1 MTNSLTTPAA
11 AESAVRVPNR
21 PRAAYEATIERIF
34 AHTPDTRSFF
44 LRLPDGQRLA
54 FKPGQFISLLLPVA
68 GEVLTRPYSLA
79 SSPEEGGLLE
89 ICLNLVPDGPGSHYL
104 FARGLG
110 ETLSFTG
117 PWGTFVLD
125 QPPEAECVFIADG
138 TGIAP
143 IRPMIR
149 RALAGEL
156 RYTVRLLYSACGESG
171 LLYRDEWKKWAR
183 ERPRFIF
190 EPLLSD
196 PPAGWSGLQGSLMEY
211 VERRYVSA
219 DSDRSRHF
227 YICGVGQRVTQL
239 RDLLRRAGYQRRAVQ
254 YEKW

>member
-1 MTNSLTTPAA
+1 MSDLTTH
-11 AESAVRVPNR
+11 AETETASAVPSR
-21 PRAAYEATIERIF
+21 PQAVYEATIERIF

-44 LRLPDGQRLA
+44 LRLPDGRRLS

-68 GEVLTRPYSLA
+68 GETLTRPYSIA
-79 SSPEEGGLLE
+79 SSPGEGNLLE
-89 ICLNLVPDGPGSHYL
+89 ICLNLVPAGPGSHCL

-110 ETLSFTG
+110 EVLRFTG

-143 IRPMIR
+143 IRPIIR
-149 RALAGEL
+149 HALASEQRSPL
-156 RYTVRLLYSACGESG
+156 HLLYSAPREGD
-171 LLYRDEWKKWAR
+171 LLYREEWEAYAR
-183 ERPRFIF
+183 DYRRFTF

-196 PPAGWSGLQGSLMEY
+196 PSGGWFGLCGPLVAY
-211 VERRYVSA
+211 VERRYVSQ
-219 DSDRSRHF
+219 DNDRSRYF
-227 YICGVGQRVTQL
+227 YICGVGQQVTQL